1 VPIVRAMRN
10 DFLVGVSLGVGEV
23 TAVLCDGNFEVLERE
38 VRPIAPKI
46 GKESIATK
54 IEKTITSLP
63 SFHKAGAVAVATPA
77 TFDQSNKI
85 IKSSSI
91 DELTGANLYQLLSK
105 KIDLPLFITRRSFCL
120 MLAEQ
125 AFGQA
130 KGRKNAVVV
139 EIGKNIECAFVIN
152 GKIFRGATGSS
163 GQIASTI
170 VDITREKRSSVGSFG
185 ALVSGEGIS
194 ALTGK
199 SVYQIL
205 RENPQ
210 SDLVNKQIIRD
221 LKDSLLTGLLNIKLM
236 FDPEIFIITGDILEN
251 FNLFK
256 SAFYDLGVEVV
267 ASDLGLD
274 GAALGAAITAYNGM
288 EKNKE
293 KR

>member
-1 VPIVRAMRN
+1 MKS
-10 DFLVGVSLGVGEV
+10 DFLVGVSLGVGQV
-23 TAVLCDGNFEVLERE
+23 NAILCDGDFNILERE
-38 VRPIAPKI
+38 SRPFAPKM

-63 SFHKAGAVAVATPA
+63 SFHKAAAVAVAAPA
-77 TFDQSNKI
+77 IFDQTNKL

-91 DELTGANLYQLLSK
+91 DELLGANLYQLLSK

-139 EIGKNIECAFVIN
+139 EIGKDIDCAFEIN

-163 GQIASTI
+163 GQISSTI

-185 ALVSGEGIS
+185 SLVSGEGIS

-205 RENPQ
+205 KENPK
-210 SDLVNKQIIRD
+210 SDLVSKQIIRD

-236 FDPEIFIITGDILEN
+236 LDPEIFIITGDILEN

-256 SAFYDLGVEVV
+256 GAFYDLGVEVFP
-267 ASDLGLD
+267 SELGRD
-274 GAALGAAITAYNGM
+274 GAALGAAITAYNGI
-288 EKNKE
+288 EKIGK
-293 KR
+293 